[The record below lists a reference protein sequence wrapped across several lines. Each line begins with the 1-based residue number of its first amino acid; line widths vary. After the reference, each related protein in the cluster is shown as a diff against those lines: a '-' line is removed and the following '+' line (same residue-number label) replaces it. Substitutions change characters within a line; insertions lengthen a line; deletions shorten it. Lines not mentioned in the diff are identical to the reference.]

1 MSKRREDD
9 ISAVCAVF
17 NVTLNDGKVEHV
29 STGFGGVAATP
40 VSCEALN
47 SALKGKQWAS
57 IECLSIGKQILS
69 EAFSPIDDVRA
80 SAEYR
85 KTVLA
90 NLWHRFWLEHQ
101 NTSQS
106 ASGTSSHVKNKIETR
121 VVQHA

>member
-1 MSKRREDD
+1 MEDD

-17 NVTLNDGKVEHV
+17 KVTLNEGKVEDV

-40 VSCEALN
+40 ASCEALN
-47 SALKGKQWAS
+47 SALSVKQWGS
-57 IECLSIGKQILS
+57 SELLNIGKQILS
-69 EAFSPIDDVRA
+69 EAFSPIDDVIA

-101 NTSQS
+101 NASQTGS
-106 ASGTSSHVKNKIETR
+106 ATSSHASNKIETR